1 MELWKSNLIAAK
13 TAKLSE
19 DGSFWCW
26 IEQTERFKSRS
37 KERKRKNVCS
47 LLSNIEKH
55 IDKIIE
61 LEKSRK
67 KDIWQKKR
75 GDQSARQETKTKW
88 MKFEDI

>member
-1 MELWKSNLIAAK
+1 MELWKSYLIAVK
-13 TAKLSE
+13 KAKLSE

-37 KERKRKNVCS
+37 RERKRKNVCS

-55 IDKIIE
+55 EGKIIE

-67 KDIWQKKR
+67 KDIWQKN
-75 GDQSARQETKTKW
+75 AR
-88 MKFEDI
+88 